1 MNINISGLEQRID
14 SLINECKRL
23 ADENKSLRSSHEELI
38 TEKTELREKNRI
50 ARSRL
55 EKIVEKLKL
64 LETQ

>member
-14 SLINECKRL
+14 ALIGECKRL
-23 ADENKSLRSSHEELI
+23 ADENKSLRNSHEDLI